1 MRNNVILKRIMF
13 LFASFIGCV
22 VLGSIL
28 FYVNKDSSI
37 MIRYI
42 FSNAIYKFNK
52 TSIKINPK
60 EVKEVHLT
68 SLGEILYDRNLEA
81 QLKDEDFIF
90 IPNLTKKQSSI
101 LNDNITK
108 IPLNLMIG
116 QEAIFV
122 GSNLE
127 KQNIST
133 NSNIFSSNF
142 NGNKIAYIYY
152 NGNFS
157 VKEVSSLLNSIK
169 SLKNNNYFL
178 VASLGKYNSKQ
189 FLYLLA
195 NSGVN
200 LIFTDTSTNLKFEK
214 YKNSIVVYNL
224 NQYSKDY
231 IPSYNFVFG
240 DNTPIAFG
248 LKVNVINV
256 HEEKSKILEDINKNS
271 LGFLFQIREQFNFL
285 NY

>member
-1 MRNNVILKRIMF
+1 MRNNIISKRIMF
-13 LFASFIGCV
+13 LFTSFMGCV
-22 VLGSIL
+22 ILGSIL
-28 FYVNKDSSI
+28 FYVNKNTSI

-42 FSNAIYKFNK
+42 FSNAIYNFSKI
-52 TSIKINPK
+52 SIKTDPK
-60 EVKEVHLT
+60 EIKEIHIT
-68 SLGEILYDRNLEA
+68 SLGEILYEKNLEY
-81 QLKDEDFIF
+81 QFKNEDFIF
-90 IPNLTKKQSSI
+90 IPNLTKKQNWM
-101 LNDNITK
+101 LNDNTTK
-108 IPLNLMIG
+108 IPLNLVMG
-116 QEAIFV
+116 QEALFLD
-122 GSNLE
+122 SNVK

-142 NGNKIAYIYY
+142 SGNKISYIYY
-152 NGNFS
+152 DGNFS

-169 SLKNNNYFL
+169 LLKNDNYFL
-178 VASLGKYNSKQ
+178 VVSLGKYTSKE

-200 LIFTDTSTNLKFEK
+200 LIFTDASTNLKFEK

-231 IPSYNFVFG
+231 IPSYSFVFC

-271 LGFLFQIREQFNFL
+271 LGFLFQISEQFNFL